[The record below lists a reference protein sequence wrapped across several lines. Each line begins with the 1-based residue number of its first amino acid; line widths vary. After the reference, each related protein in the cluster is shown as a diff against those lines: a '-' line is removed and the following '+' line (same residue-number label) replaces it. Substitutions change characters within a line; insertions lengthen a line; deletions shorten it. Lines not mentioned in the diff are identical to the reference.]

1 MRYLK
6 RLDLENIKNAR
17 DLGGVPT
24 LDNRSTKWHE
34 YFRACLLYTSD
45 AADE

>member
-6 RLDLENIKNAR
+6 RLDIDNIKNAR

-24 LDNRSTKWHE
+24 LDHRSTKWHE
-34 YFRACLLYTSD
+34 FLGQQALMI
-45 AADE
+45 